1 MRALFIVANG
11 FEETELVATFDFLK
25 RCGIEVTLAGLGSSV
40 IEGKNGLRILVDY
53 RLDEIDVKAYD
64 ALILPGGDPGYKNL
78 ANSARVLDVIREF
91 DKQGKLIA
99 AICAA
104 PYVLAKAGVLEDKI
118 ATIYPG
124 MEKLIPRPRGGRVV
138 RSKNVITARGPGDVF
153 LFAMK
158 VGEVLV
164 GKEKVSEVARN
175 MLVEEHAE

>member
-1 MRALFIVANG
+1 MQVLFVVANG

-40 IEGKNGLRILVDY
+40 VESRNGLRILADC
-53 RLDEIDVKAYD
+53 RLDEVDIKAYD

-78 ANSARVLDVIREF
+78 ANSARVLDIVREF
-91 DKQGKLIA
+91 EKEGKLIA

-104 PYVLAKAGVLEDKI
+104 PYVLAKAGILDDKI

-124 MEKLIPRPRGGRVV
+124 MEKLIPRPREGRVI
-138 RSKNVITARGPGDVF
+138 RCKNIITARGPGDVF

-158 VGEVLV
+158 IGEVLV
-164 GKEKVSEVARN
+164 GKEKAKVVAKH